1 MDAPALSLLAATRA
15 MRWPA
20 KLALVLLLGAAALL
34 RCTGLSHDLH
44 EGLLYHPDVPKQV
57 NAIEQFY
64 RGNYYWHV
72 GHKDYD
78 GYPILHAH
86 LIEYLLR
93 IVLPVR
99 DAACQV
105 LGLPPAV
112 PEFPSKLA
120 LCWWLL
126 SLNALLSTATVGI
139 VFRMGRAHFSP
150 AAGWIAALLM
160 ALSPTDLVASH
171 LPTGD
176 AATAFFT
183 ALSVLGALQVRDHG
197 RYRDYALVC
206 AAAAFAFAAKYYAL
220 IALFSLA
227 VAHFARF
234 GPTQPAAWLRGAA
247 LRRIF
252 FCAAVTILSL
262 FLAIPG
268 LFTNFAGEAS
278 DIWAAMRVSSQR
290 FPEDLE
296 HASRWAKFLFSMRFN
311 LPDLLRS
318 ISPVSLAA
326 VAALLASP
334 RRRDARTW
342 LLLIPCILY
351 VLLAVGS
358 RGPVNPVYHTAIT
371 PNAFLL
377 TAFALASAGR
387 ITGRWRQPALAGA
400 AAAAGTM
407 CALLGFDAA
416 RETFFSL
423 HMDTRRLAQA
433 WAGENVPRTFSSENS
448 RYTFGWQWRF
458 VPGAPPPGIFTANS
472 DQAPIGAHAG
482 ATQLIRFE
490 IESSPL
496 TQFRN
501 IGQTLSVSA
510 PDLLRDGFRM
520 PPMPRWPSATQNQFI
535 MQEGAELLRSGRSFL
550 LGRHEQ
556 VKRWFVS
563 ERPLEEVWIFART
576 PAPLA
581 KITARFGGQEVQLRT
596 TSTTVDVAHVVGLRP
611 GFPSAGGILFYRL
624 DLESESQLVR
634 IDVATSAGDAGRHFY
649 DAGRF
654 ADAAPLLAAEALRN
668 QDPGLA
674 ALALIAAQRGG
685 AVVARAALE
694 PLATRAA
701 SVLDDRSFLSVYGL
715 SSAYLN
721 ALPFLR
727 FAPDELDLNGYRDM
741 AIGAED
747 SASGEGECLPDP
759 KWDRSHPAAHARDV
773 RTRLLP
779 LDAGRYT
786 AQLQVCGIAGPTPPV
801 SITFNLSD
809 RRGRILGEEVS
820 TAQSFDGRRYTT
832 ISFPFAVPA
841 GQAGCRLAAFIP
853 ADAPLAIGGL
863 EVRPD
868 ILGNARDLAKEARS
882 ALGRGP

>member
-20 KLALVLLLGAAALL
+20 KLALILLLGGAALL

-99 DAACQV
+99 DAARQV
-105 LGLPPAV
+105 IGLPPAA
-112 PEFPSKLA
+112 PAFPSKLA

-126 SLNALLSTATVGI
+126 ALNVLLSTATVGI

-150 AAGWIAALLM
+150 ATGWIAALLL

-183 ALSVLGALQVRDHG
+183 ALSVLGALQVRDRG
-197 RYRDYALVC
+197 RYRDYALAC

-227 VAHFARF
+227 VAHLARF

-252 FCAAVTILSL
+252 LCAAVTILSL

-268 LFTNFAGEAS
+268 LFTNFAGQAS
-278 DIWAAMRVSSQR
+278 DIWDAMRVSSQR

-326 VAALLASP
+326 VAVLLASP

-433 WAGENVPRTFSSENS
+433 WAGENVPRTFSPESS
-448 RYTFGWQWRF
+448 RYTFGWTPDF
-458 VPGAPPPGIFTANS
+458 VPGVSPPGILTANS
-472 DQAPIGAHAG
+472 DQAPIGAHPGSA
-482 ATQLIRFE
+482 QLIRFE

-520 PPMPRWPSATQNQFI
+520 PPSPRWPSATQNQFI
-535 MQEGAELLRSGRSFL
+535 MQEGTELLRSGRSFL
-550 LGRHEQ
+550 LGRHERAG
-556 VKRWFVS
+556 RWLVS
-563 ERPLEEVWIFART
+563 ERPIGEAWIFART

-581 KITARFGGQEVQLRT
+581 KLTARFGGQEVHLRT

-624 DLESESQLVR
+624 ELESETQLVR
-634 IDVATSAGDAGRHFY
+634 IDVATAAGDAGRRFY
-649 DAGRF
+649 ETGRF

-674 ALALIAAQRGG
+674 ALALIAARRSG
-685 AVVARAALE
+685 ASVARAALE

-701 SVLDDRSFLSVYGL
+701 SVADERTFLEVYGL
-715 SSAYLN
+715 SPKYLD
-721 ALPFLR
+721 ALPFLDL
-727 FAPDELDLNGYRDM
+727 APAELDLNGYREL
-741 AIGAED
+741 ATGPED
-747 SASGEGECLPDP
+747 SPVSSTECLPDS
-759 KWDRSHPAAHARDV
+759 KWDHSLPAARARDV

-786 AQLQVCGIAGPTPPV
+786 ARLQVRGLAGPTPPV
-801 SITFNLSD
+801 SVTFNLTD
-809 RRGRILGEEVS
+809 RRGRILREE
-820 TAQSFDGRRYTT
+820 TCPAQSFDERRYTNV
-832 ISFPFAVPA
+832 SFPFSVLA
-841 GQAGCRLAAFIP
+841 GQTGCRLAAFIP

-868 ILGNARDLAKEARS
+868 ILGNALDLAAEART